1 MADTSD
7 HNLAIPVGKRDFDEK
22 DGIGQALLDLN
33 NLHAVELSRLTRE
46 RFGDLLSEAFFA
58 RRIGQADAFLMAFDQ
73 DARYDS
79 PNFLWFRERF
89 ERFVYVDRIVVAAHA
104 RGRGLANLLYGELF
118 GFARQAGHER
128 IVCEV
133 NLDPPNPASMAFHAS
148 LGFAEIGSGSVAN
161 GGKTVSYLER
171 KLGEN
176 AN

>member
-1 MADTSD
+1 MTADLNHALTLPLTVAD
-7 HNLAIPVGKRDFDEK
+7 AGEGQPV
-22 DGIGQALLDLN
+22 GQALLDLN
-33 NLHAVELSRLTRE
+33 NVHAIELSWLTPE
-46 RFGDLLSEAFFA
+46 RFGDLLLEAFFA
-58 RRIGQADAFLMAFDQ
+58 CRVGQADAFLMAFDQ

-89 ERFVYVDRIVVAAHA
+89 DRFVYVDRIVVAGHA
-104 RGRGLANLLYGELF
+104 RGRSLGRLLYSELF
-118 GFARQAGHER
+118 GCARQAGHER